1 MHPNPPT
8 TPTPLGDQRTR
19 SAALQSRTR
28 GADSSKRLPAAVADN
43 GRGMRVLYIEDNPTA
58 REYVERGL
66 TERGFEVDLC
76 SDGPEGLKL
85 GLTGQ
90 YDVLVLDL
98 GLPSLD
104 GLEVLQRLRR
114 ANVETPTLVL
124 SARSDA
130 SDRIKGLNLGADDY
144 LAKPFAF
151 EELVARMKAVRRRM
165 HGGSQPA
172 ELKVADL
179 VLDVE
184 RHAVTRAGEPISL
197 TRREFALLELLM
209 RNERRVLSR
218 SMITERVWGIEF
230 ENYSNVINVH
240 INHLRNKVDH
250 GHPVRLIHTVTGVGY
265 ILEER
270 AAT

>member
-1 MHPNPPT
+1 
-8 TPTPLGDQRTR
+8 
-19 SAALQSRTR
+19 
-28 GADSSKRLPAAVADN
+28 
-43 GRGMRVLYIEDNPTA
+43 MRILYIEDNATA

-66 TERGFEVDLC
+66 TERGFDVDLC
-76 SDGPEGLKL
+76 PDGAEGLRL
-85 GLTGQ
+85 GLTGS
-90 YDVLVLDL
+90 YDLIVLDL

-104 GLEVLQRLRR
+104 GLDVLQRLRR
-114 ANVETPTLVL
+114 ADIETPTLVL

-151 EELVARMKAVRRRM
+151 EELVARIKAVRRRM
-165 HGGSQPA
+165 QSGSQPQ

-179 VLDVE
+179 TLDVS
-184 RHAVTRAGEPISL
+184 RHAATRADQPINL
-197 TRREFALLELLM
+197 TRKEFSLLELLM
-209 RNERRVLSR
+209 RNEGRVLSR
-218 SMITERVWGIEF
+218 SMITERVWGFEF

-250 GHPVRLIHTVTGVGY
+250 GHSVQLIHTVTGVGY

-270 AAT
+270 GSA

>member
-1 MHPNPPT
+1 
-8 TPTPLGDQRTR
+8 
-19 SAALQSRTR
+19 
-28 GADSSKRLPAAVADN
+28 
-43 GRGMRVLYIEDNPTA
+43 MRVLYIEDNPTA

-66 TERGFEVDLC
+66 TERGFTVELC
-76 SDGPEGLKL
+76 SDGEEGLRL
-85 GLTGQ
+85 GLTDA
-90 YDVLVLDL
+90 YDLIVLDL

-104 GLEVLQRLRR
+104 GLDVLKRLRR
-114 ANVETPTLVL
+114 ADIETPILVL

-151 EELVARMKAVRRRM
+151 EELVARMKAVRRRV
-165 HGGSQPA
+165 GQTQAA

-179 VLDVE
+179 VLDVS
-184 RHAVTRAGEPISL
+184 RHAVTRAGEEISL

-209 RNERRVLSR
+209 RNEGRVLSR

-240 INHLRNKVDH
+240 INHLRNKIDH
-250 GHPVRLIHTVTGVGY
+250 GHDVRLIHTVTGVGY

-270 AAT
+270 VSA